1 MPNSFDDAIKSLFKI
16 SHDTP
21 LTLAR
26 SFQTTHSNPAKKK
39 LNRDESF
46 LEKTDSKVPYKGPIH
61 FRWVEP
67 ENFDFDFSSSSWIRG
82 PKTE

>member
-1 MPNSFDDAIKSLFKI
+1 MVGGANSFKVQLVVNTMPNSFDDAIKSLFKI

-21 LTLAR
+21 LTLTR

-46 LEKTDSKVPYKGPIH
+46 LEKTDSKVP
-61 FRWVEP
+61 
-67 ENFDFDFSSSSWIRG
+67 
-82 PKTE
+82 